1 NRLTISIYGKYYN
14 ASALV
19 NEGQQAE
26 QPRLTERLTKVA
38 TQSFL
43 RVNGMFLRRKQNSPL
58 CKTN

>member
-1 NRLTISIYGKYYN
+1 VLTLVNR
-14 ASALV
+14 LV